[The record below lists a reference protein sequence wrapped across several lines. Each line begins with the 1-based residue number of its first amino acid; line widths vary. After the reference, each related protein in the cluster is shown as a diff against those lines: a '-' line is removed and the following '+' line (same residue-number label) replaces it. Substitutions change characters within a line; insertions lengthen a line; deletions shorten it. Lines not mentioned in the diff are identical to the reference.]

1 MIYLDPALEI
11 VWTPRHIEKWRPK
24 TETKGGEVAMLVKRF
39 ETLDDPFRRIES
51 ELTGLLGRTGLV
63 ASGREGRLTPP
74 VEILGADS
82 ELVIRA
88 ELPGV
93 DPDSVDVTLDDS
105 TLRVRAERRI
115 PTTEQGEYL
124 RREFAYGT
132 FECSVV
138 LPAGPGP
145 GRYLREE
152 GTQGRKLNAPWV
164 RKGRAHARPF
174 SVPSLETPAGSR
186 HICW

>member
-11 VWTPRHIEKWRPK
+11 VWTPRHIEKWRLE

-63 ASGREGRLTPP
+63 ASDREGRLTPP

-132 FECSVV
+132 FECGVV
-138 LPAGPGP
+138 LPTGIDPDKVSARYDAGILEIRVPRAADKAVKVP
-145 GRYLREE
+145 VQV
-152 GTQGRKLNAPWV
+152 GTSEK
-164 RKGRAHARPF
+164 KGLKAA
-174 SVPSLETPAGSR
+174 S
-186 HICW
+186 